1 MPGALPNGVAKSGC
15 APAKAP
21 VTLVKRAMYKV
32 LFTSDYEIHGSG
44 MGSPRELVVEP
55 TTRMLDQFD
64 RYGAKLT
71 IMADIGEILRFRE
84 YAEKTGV
91 DRFHHGE
98 IAEQLR
104 RAVRTG
110 HDVQLHVHSSY
121 FNATWDE
128 ATSSWQQDW
137 KEYDLAGLPYERLRE
152 IVALGKRY
160 LEETCRPAKPT
171 YACFAFRAANWSMHP
186 SPNIVRALI
195 DEGFR
200 IDTSVWKHGRY
211 DDLVKFDYRGA
222 HSDLVPW
229 PVDAR
234 DVCQRDPG
242 GGLFEFPIYTE
253 RQPLWTFLTANR
265 VYRVVAQRL
274 NPLPTPPSPE
284 PAGPMAGAGPRKG
297 RGDGDPGSSSPR
309 SFTAAV
315 RGKLG
320 MLFKLHPW
328 KVDFNQCTGKQ
339 LVSALQRAEA
349 RYGHPEFPLPF
360 VLIGHSKTFT
370 KHNERMLRPFLEYVA
385 EHPDRYGWG
394 TFADFDTERYREG
407 MSGLSRPTVP
417 SAALAPTAA

>member
-1 MPGALPNGVAKSGC
+1 MF
-15 APAKAP
+15 
-21 VTLVKRAMYKV
+21 KV

-128 ATSSWQQDW
+128 ASATWRQDW
-137 KEYDLAGLPYERLRE
+137 REYDLASLSYERLRE

-160 LEETCRPAKPT
+160 LEETCRPARPD

-211 DDLVKFDYRGA
+211 DDLVKFDYGAA

-229 PVDAR
+229 PVDPR
-234 DVCQRDPG
+234 DVNLRDPAG
-242 GGLFEFPIYTE
+242 KLFEFPIYTE

-274 NPLPTPPSPE
+274 NPLPSPE
-284 PAGPMAGAGPRKG
+284 SADPMAAREG
-297 RGDGDPGSSSPR
+297 RVETDTGSSSPQ

-315 RGKLG
+315 KGKLG
-320 MLFKLHPW
+320 MLFRLHPW
-328 KVDFNQCTGKQ
+328 KMDFNQCTGKQ
-339 LVSALQRAEA
+339 LVEGLKRVEA
-349 RYGHPEFPLPF
+349 RYGHHEFPLPF

-394 TFADFDTERYREG
+394 TFADFDVERYREG
-407 MSGLSRPTVP
+407 LSGLSRPP
-417 SAALAPTAA
+417 RASAALTPTAAVSA